1 MSFQSCKTSLL
12 FSLSGYGPCP
22 TQSKTILSGGKSV
35 KCFFECSSSQHV
47 ATCNHQQKSLMH
59 TEFNIWILRL
69 KTTIKLSQVDACING
84 ILLLKLFN
92 KLQQQQDGKF
102 AILRGIMSCYS
113 MQSSHCCH
121 TVTNNSFSFKFNNR
135 KQRSHCLND
144 TSLFCHKRWS
154 SS

>member
-1 MSFQSCKTSLL
+1 MDHVQLNPKPFYQGENLSNVFLNALAHNMLQPVIISRNPSC
-12 FSLSGYGPCP
+12 
-22 TQSKTILSGGKSV
+22 TQDSV
-35 KCFFECSSSQHV
+35 
-47 ATCNHQQKSLMH
+47 
-59 TEFNIWILRL
+59 NIWILRL

-144 TSLFCHKRWS
+144 TSLFCHKR
-154 SS
+154 